1 MYKKR
6 SGIRGYKLEETMKIK
21 TGILIIVCAA
31 LAACGGA
38 IGGTGAGSSPK
49 VGDSVVFKTSPV
61 VYGEGKV
68 EKVEG
73 GKYEI
78 RSGNNIQK
86 ADANDVYPMPKG
98 KSEIQPGDIVVA
110 FQRETYWSAGEVKA
124 VNGDVIEVEPV
135 SGSKI
140 NAAPDKVV
148 KVSATAV
155 ADIKGEIA
163 KKGFEEAGKSKKPV
177 LPKDWKPKKD
187 EKVAAQWSFGSW
199 HVAIIKNVNANN
211 VDIDW
216 QNGWSDSSVALD
228 KIAPYPTG
236 SGEPPAQGSYV
247 IVKPQSDT
255 QEWKFATV
263 ASVSGSEA
271 EVKLADG
278 KTQKVRNTDFITLY

>member
-1 MYKKR
+1 MR
-6 SGIRGYKLEETMKIK
+6 NLQIAVVL
-21 TGILIIVCAA
+21 ILAGVLAGCAGSVA
-31 LAACGGA
+31 GVGG
-38 IGGTGAGSSPK
+38 GSSPK
-49 VGDSVVFKTSPV
+49 VGDSVVFKTSSV

-68 EKVEG
+68 EKVEA

-86 ADANDVYPMPKG
+86 ADVNDVYPMPKG

-124 VNGDVIEVEPV
+124 INGDVVEVEPV

-140 NAAPDKVV
+140 NAAADKVM

-163 KKGFEEAGKSKKPV
+163 KKGFEDAGKSKKPV
-177 LPKDWKPKKD
+177 LPKDWKPKKG

-199 HVAIIKNVNANN
+199 HVAVIKNVNQNN

-216 QNGWSDSSVALD
+216 QNGWSDGSVALD

-236 SGEPPAQGSYV
+236 SGEMPATGAYV

-255 QEWKFATV
+255 QEWKFATI
-263 ASVSGSEA
+263 ASVSGSDA
-271 EVKLADG
+271 EVKMADG
-278 KTQKVRNTDFITLY
+278 KTQKVRNTDFIELS